1 MKPLTEIINY
11 ETSISE
17 RVLYCLTNMNISK
30 KSYQIAVII
39 SQSENITTVFM
50 DLVTPPNK
58 KIVEEAGWVVI
69 NIIMKLND

>member
-1 MKPLTEIINY
+1 
-11 ETSISE
+11 
-17 RVLYCLTNMNISK
+17 MNISK